1 MHLQQPGPP
10 LPGGRRW
17 RGGPAQQ
24 WIPPHPSSASNSD
37 FFIMLPGQA
46 PIDDLLLPPAPGTL
60 SRHCPQVHRRIVDS
74 LLQLVEAERS
84 GEAVNRYLLKHAVDM
99 LSALR
104 MYEDS
109 VQSTLLA
116 SARQYY
122 SREGVALINVGST
135 CWQLWAG

>member
-1 MHLQQPGPP
+1 MPPPP
-10 LPGGRRW
+10 L
-17 RGGPAQQ
+17 AH
-24 WIPPHPSSASNSD
+24 PP
-37 FFIMLPGQA
+37 
-46 PIDDLLLPPAPGTL
+46 PPATA
-60 SRHCPQVHRRIVDS
+60 CPQVHRRIVDS

-122 SREGVALINVGST
+122 SREGVALINVSRWGADGGQP
-135 CWQLWAG
+135 WMAG

>member
-1 MHLQQPGPP
+1 M
-10 LPGGRRW
+10 
-17 RGGPAQQ
+17 
-24 WIPPHPSSASNSD
+24 
-37 FFIMLPGQA
+37 
-46 PIDDLLLPPAPGTL
+46 
-60 SRHCPQVHRRIVDS
+60 HRRIVDS

-135 CWQLWAG
+135 CWQLWAAGW